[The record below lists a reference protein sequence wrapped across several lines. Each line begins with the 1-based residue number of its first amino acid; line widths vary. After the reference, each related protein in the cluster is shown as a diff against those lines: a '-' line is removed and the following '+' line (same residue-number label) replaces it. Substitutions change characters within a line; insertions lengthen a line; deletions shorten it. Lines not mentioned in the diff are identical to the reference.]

1 MSHKTLKVLLEFR
14 LRWSDK
20 VIQEAPARCDGG
32 LWVPD
37 TPHGRDKLR
46 QAVELG
52 NKLYGHETHWIEER
66 QA

>member
-1 MSHKTLKVLLEFR
+1 VSQKTLKVLLELR

-20 VIQEAPARCDGG
+20 VIQEGPVKSNGG

-37 TPHGRDKLR
+37 SPHGRDKLR